1 MNALSRMVDKTIP
14 FDAIPVP
21 AVVMEQMA
29 LDARRP
35 VGKQKKADVPRK
47 DAPRAVASPTIQAIG
62 AGTLAGKEFAPLV
75 EPVNGLIVEGLT
87 LLCGASK
94 IGKSWLVLQMCA
106 AVASGT
112 PFFGR
117 QTIPGHVLYCAF
129 EDGERRLQARLEKQD
144 STPGDNLQFQTEII
158 TLDGGLLNALD
169 SWIVQNPD
177 TKLIVIDTLQMVRGA
192 VPSRVNAY
200 AEDYKV
206 MRQLKGLA
214 DKHHVA
220 VVVVHHLNKMRDVD
234 DPFDKIS
241 GSTGLMG
248 AADTTLLV
256 SRPRGEN
263 DATVTFTGRD
273 VYGDDF
279 QIRFEDC
286 RWKVCDPAVLERE
299 RYESSPAVKAVKQFV
314 AQATFDGVWEST
326 YADFKEWAANRG
338 YFIGATQTDAHRA
351 LERVT
356 EKLAQLDGISIQHDK
371 RIGKARGFR
380 VVTRKEV

>member
-1 MNALSRMVDKTIP
+1 MSVLDEYIDNGFKIHEAADIP
-14 FDAIPVP
+14 P
-21 AVVMEQMA
+21 AVE
-29 LDARRP
+29 P
-35 VGKQKKADVPRK
+35 
-47 DAPRAVASPTIQAIG
+47 PTIHAIG
-62 AGTLAGKEFAPLV
+62 AETLAGKQFTPLI
-75 EPVNGLIVEGLT
+75 EPVKGLIVEGLT

-94 IGKSWLVLQMCA
+94 IGKSWMVLQMCA
-106 AVASGT
+106 AIASGT
-112 PFFGR
+112 PFLGR
-117 QTIPGHVLYCAF
+117 QTVPGKVLYCAF
-129 EDGERRLQARLEKQD
+129 EDGERRLQARLQKQD
-144 STPGDNLQFQTEII
+144 SAPGDNLQFQTEII
-158 TLDGGLLNALD
+158 SLDAGLLNALD
-169 SWIVQNPD
+169 GWMMNNPD
-177 TKLIVIDTLQMVRGA
+177 ARLIVIDTLQMIRGTIPGRA
-192 VPSRVNAY
+192 NAY

-206 MRQLKGLA
+206 MRQLKGFA

-256 SRPRGEN
+256 ARPRGED

-279 QIRFEDC
+279 QIRFENC
-286 RWKVCDPAVLERE
+286 RWNVCDPAVLERE
-299 RYESSPAVKAVKQFV
+299 RYESSPAVKAIKQFV
-314 AQATFDGVWEST
+314 AQATFDGTWEST
-326 YADFKEWAANRG
+326 YADFKEWAADRG

-380 VVTRKEV
+380 IVKRKGEQK